1 MRKKRLWAALRK
13 QVIQAA
19 QCCMYEEDTFED
31 DEDVAAANEVDFK
44 KITYSRDQELGFIT
58 NCCSCHGARVSST
71 GRSRETD
78 DQATVLVSPDDD
90 DDDEEEEEP
99 KVERRNGSVAEEEL
113 IELRNVSFPVR
124 RACSCNVPD
133 PGADPC
139 PNTTGLTHRGRAAFM
154 KLVTH
159 MRSGPAVRKQ
169 LVSQSFNRA
178 GVVEADIAIAANM
191 ALDRSG
197 YHGCHVSGK
206 LAESAGGERSSCQK
220 LANPVHGIGKSLHH
234 CGIDVEELDAHHAD
248 FASSSRSDNSS
259 SQGRLVKRLEQEL
272 EIQPSLRPL
281 NTQIM
286 SRTNPARRRSVVLP
300 RTDLMIRPR
309 GAAAAAVSLGS
320 SIKRESWNASIRTA
334 QDFEAQLRDK
344 ERALMKRERA
354 LNYGHSIR
362 RTSYRHIIYSSQ
374 LHDVAK
380 LCSSNWP
387 GSSEEARKT
396 PDRLGWVWNWLERL
410 EPEPVEEEIRNQFLA
425 AAAATNAQDQHHHST
440 RSCSWDDSF
449 T

>member
-1 MRKKRLWAALRK
+1 
-13 QVIQAA
+13 
-19 QCCMYEEDTFED
+19 MYEEDTFED
-31 DEDVAAANEVDFK
+31 DEDVAVANEFDFENL
-44 KITYSRDQELGFIT
+44 TYSRDQELGFIT
-58 NCCSCHGARVSST
+58 NCSSCHGARVSST
-71 GRSRETD
+71 GRFRKTD
-78 DQATVLVSPDDD
+78 DQATVLVSPDAEEEEEE
-90 DDDEEEEEP
+90 EEEEEP

-124 RACSCNVPD
+124 RAGSCNIPG

-139 PNTTGLTHRGRAAFM
+139 PTSTGLMHRGGAAFV

-169 LVSQSFNRA
+169 LVSQSINRA

-191 ALDRSG
+191 ALGRSG
-197 YHGCHVSGK
+197 CHGCHVSGK

-220 LANPVHGIGKSLHH
+220 LENPVHVIGKSLHH

-248 FASSSRSDNSS
+248 FGSSSRSDNSS
-259 SQGRLVKRLEQEL
+259 SQSRLIKRLEQEL

-281 NTQIM
+281 NTRIM

-300 RTDLMIRPR
+300 RTDVMICPR
-309 GAAAAAVSLGS
+309 GAAAAVSLGS

-374 LHDVAK
+374 LHDVGK
-380 LCSSNWP
+380 LCSSNCP
-387 GSSEEARKT
+387 GSSDEARRT

-410 EPEPVEEEIRNQFLA
+410 EPEPLEEEIRNQFLA
-425 AAAATNAQDQHHHST
+425 AAAATNAHDHHHRST
-440 RSCSWDDSF
+440 RNCSWDDSF

>member
-13 QVIQAA
+13 QVLQAA
-19 QCCMYEEDTFED
+19 QCCMYDEDTFED
-31 DEDVAAANEVDFK
+31 DEDVAAANEFDFEHL
-44 KITYSRDQELGFIT
+44 TYSRDQELGFIT

-78 DQATVLVSPDDD
+78 DQATVLVSPD
-90 DDDEEEEEP
+90 EEEEEP
-99 KVERRNGSVAEEEL
+99 KVEHRNGSVTEEEL

-124 RACSCNVPD
+124 SASSCNVPD

-139 PNTTGLTHRGRAAFM
+139 PTSTGLTHRGGAAFM

-169 LVSQSFNRA
+169 LVSQSINRA

-191 ALDRSG
+191 ALGRSG
-197 YHGCHVSGK
+197 CHGCHVSGK
-206 LAESAGGERSSCQK
+206 LAESAVGERSSCQK
-220 LANPVHGIGKSLHH
+220 LENPVHVIGKSLHH
-234 CGIDVEELDAHHAD
+234 CGIDVEELDARHTD

-259 SQGRLVKRLEQEL
+259 SQGRLIKRLEQEL

-309 GAAAAAVSLGS
+309 RAAAAVSLGS
-320 SIKRESWNASIRTA
+320 SIKRQSWNASIRTA

-380 LCSSNWP
+380 LCSSKWP
-387 GSSEEARKT
+387 GSSEEARRT

-425 AAAATNAQDQHHHST
+425 AAAATNAHDQHHRST
-440 RSCSWDDSF
+440 RGCSWDDSF